1 MIVRISFFIFVV
13 TLLLY
18 GSVATHDFINFD
30 THRYLLLNP
39 YIQEG
44 LNAESI
50 TWAFTTF
57 YFANWHPITWL
68 SYLVE
73 IEIFGFLP
81 GPFHLTNVF
90 LHAANAVLLLLF
102 LYAATAKL
110 WPSTLVALL
119 FAIHPAQV
127 ESVAWVAE
135 RKDVLCL
142 FFMLCCLLAYDRFVK
157 TGEKLS
163 YCAAFLAFVLGL
175 MSKPMILTLPF
186 VLLLFDFWPYRRVTR
201 DRWLW
206 LIVEKLP
213 FFFATAVSGSLTL
226 IAQVRG
232 GAVVD
237 GSTLDLSE
245 RLVTALVAYG
255 YYLKTAF
262 FPAELAVFYP
272 HPGSWPLWIIN
283 LSAVCLSLATLA
295 AMVLARKLPW
305 FVVGW
310 LFFLGTL
317 VPVIGFVQVGAQAY
331 ADRYSYIP
339 YIGLFISVAW
349 LVTLTVEKLPAYA
362 VYLKTTVGL
371 LCLVYA
377 LTTLQYLS
385 HWKNSVT
392 LWSHTLYVTDSRYRV
407 AAGTLGQMPED
418 DRPAGLFKG
427 YYSLGI
433 LRLEAAQYHEAEWL
447 LREAVALLPASLTAR
462 FYHGVALNALGR
474 RAAAEEQFDLIMKL
488 QPDNEQIRRE
498 IAREL
503 DHAGT

>member
-1 MIVRISFFIFVV
+1 M
-13 TLLLY
+13 
-18 GSVATHDFINFD
+18 
-30 THRYLLLNP
+30 LNP
-39 YIQEG
+39 YVQEG

-68 SYLVE
+68 SYLVG

-102 LYAATAKL
+102 LHAATTKL

-186 VLLLFDFWPYRRVTR
+186 VLLLFDFWPYRRVR
-201 DRWLW
+201 QDRWLW

-213 FFFATAVSGSLTL
+213 FFVATAISGSLTL
-226 IAQVRG
+226 IAQARG
-232 GAVVD
+232 GAIVD

-349 LVTLTVEKLPAYA
+349 LVTLAVEKLPAYA

-418 DRPAGLFKG
+418 DRSAGLFKG